1 MFFYTSCPQ
10 LVSICLTGCLHVL
23 PFLHFGIP
31 AKQWASLS
39 QPHQKKR
46 KTPSCVRRGSCL
58 SQKTMA
64 AFLSFHEREG
74 QKQFWGFFFVSCET
88 SWLFVKE
95 VEKKKRILWC
105 DAVGTQHPLREL
117 HTGSDLVKK
126 IAGIVLHCGEGGMSR
141 VPVERGLEKPD
152 GVLVVGFMV
161 VPWCGGCA
169 TSTASLTLWTED
181 NIFRL
186 LVQKLRVLASAVRL

>member
-39 QPHQKKR
+39 QPHQKKERLPHVWGEVHACPR
-46 KTPSCVRRGSCL
+46 KQWQPFCPSMRGRDRNNFEGSFLFPVRLRGCL
-58 SQKTMA
+58 WRRS
-64 AFLSFHEREG
+64 
-74 QKQFWGFFFVSCET
+74 
-88 SWLFVKE
+88 
-95 VEKKKRILWC
+95 KKKKKILWC